1 MMNPFDAVQMFAN
14 NVKAQHG
21 QNFNPQQTAQN
32 MLGQNCSSPQ
42 EALQLMLRSG
52 RITQQQYELYSKML

>member
-1 MMNPFDAVQMFAN
+1 MNPIEAAQMFAN
-14 NVKAQHG
+14 AVKAQHG

-32 MLGQNCSSPQ
+32 MLGQNCNSPQ

>member
-1 MMNPFDAVQMFAN
+1 MNPIDAVQMFAN
-14 NVKAQHG
+14 SVRAQHG

-52 RITQQQYELYSKML
+52 RINQQQYDMFFKML

>member
-1 MMNPFDAVQMFAN
+1 MMNPFEMVQMFAN

-21 QNFNPQQTAQN
+21 QNFDPKQTAQN
-32 MLGQNCSSPQ
+32 MLGQNCNSPQ

-52 RITQQQYELYSKML
+52 KINQQQYDMFSKML

>member
-1 MMNPFDAVQMFAN
+1 MNPIEAAQMFAN
-14 NVKAQHG
+14 AVRAQHG

-32 MLGQNCSSPQ
+32 MLGQNCNTPQ